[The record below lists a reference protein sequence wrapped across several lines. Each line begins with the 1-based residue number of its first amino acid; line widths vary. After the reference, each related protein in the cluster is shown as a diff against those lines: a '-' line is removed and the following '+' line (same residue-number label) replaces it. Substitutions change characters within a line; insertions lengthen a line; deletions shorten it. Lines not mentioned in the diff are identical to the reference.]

1 MLHLLLVSIQLTIP
15 TMEISDLHKDP
26 ISPKTQNN
34 LRNHSTFEEEDVL
47 CNHCKR
53 TFSNGIRCLGMC
65 VADNDY

>member
-1 MLHLLLVSIQLTIP
+1 
-15 TMEISDLHKDP
+15 MEISDFHKDS

-34 LRNHSTFEEEDVL
+34 LIKNSTFEEEKVL

>member
-26 ISPKTQNN
+26 INSKIQNN
-34 LRNHSTFEEEDVL
+34 LRNHSTFEDEKVL